1 MKYLVLV
8 APVVVEGFPNK
19 GTPDQLRVAMLYL
32 LSEMPSLEPGLQNKL
47 RPRQDRPQ
55 GRVPNK
61 VRAPVTVTL
70 PQYVPCG
77 NPATTEPLRDL

>member
-1 MKYLVLV
+1 MACTMQFGGGAVRRLMKYLVLV

-55 GRVPNK
+55 GRVPK
-61 VRAPVTVTL
+61 S
-70 PQYVPCG
+70 G
-77 NPATTEPLRDL
+77 LRSQ